1 MIRRGIAKVRAS
13 AIAEALVIND
23 RDSSSDMQLTTT
35 HIINCLTPE
44 ILSFLAGF
52 KLVPGPINVKSI
64 KVWTIDA
71 QIQNLM
77 QIVTT
82 LE

>member
-44 ILSFLAGF
+44 ILSFFAGSQTSA
-52 KLVPGPINVKSI
+52 VPYQREIY
-64 KVWTIDA
+64 
-71 QIQNLM
+71 
-77 QIVTT
+77 
-82 LE
+82 